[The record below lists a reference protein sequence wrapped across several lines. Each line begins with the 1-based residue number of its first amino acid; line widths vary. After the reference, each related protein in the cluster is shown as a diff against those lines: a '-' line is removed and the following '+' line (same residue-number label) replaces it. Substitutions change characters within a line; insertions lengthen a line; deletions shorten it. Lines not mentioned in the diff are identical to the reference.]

1 MTNKIKIILAG
12 AWLHPMYEEAS
23 CYALQN
29 LGAEVIPYNWGHL
42 YKRPLFRFEV
52 KYSIKGPSLYKLN
65 KCKEEVHNDI
75 VKLDKYQT

>member
-42 YKRPLFRFEV
+42 YKRPPEKQMWRYFE
-52 KYSIKGPSLYKLN
+52 PS
-65 KCKEEVHNDI
+65 
-75 VKLDKYQT
+75 